1 MILQQLQLH
10 NFNPSQIQIIDMHEK
25 VKNKHIHRT
34 QNFVSLKY
42 ITMTSICK
50 KLEERPS
57 HIFINLSKTN
67 SHKGFPFLI
76 C

>member
-1 MILQQLQLH
+1 MK
-10 NFNPSQIQIIDMHEK
+10 NE

-42 ITMTSICK
+42 MTISNLHK
-50 KLEERPS
+50 KGEDRPF
-57 HIFINLSKTN
+57 HIFINLAKTD

-76 C
+76 F